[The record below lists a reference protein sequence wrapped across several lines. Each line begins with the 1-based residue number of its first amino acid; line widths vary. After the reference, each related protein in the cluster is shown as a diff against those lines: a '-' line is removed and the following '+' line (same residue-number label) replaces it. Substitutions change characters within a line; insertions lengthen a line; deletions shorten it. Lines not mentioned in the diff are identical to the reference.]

1 MGRLPLMP
9 ESHAHA
15 VRVATIVSLVL
26 TTGAGAAELVLL
38 PVPAGK
44 SVFLTD
50 VSEDGS
56 VVVGNAS
63 EQYFTWTRE
72 AGVVY
77 IGGIAP
83 GFQGAGGTGRVSANG
98 TLVAGGA
105 LNASSKAEA
114 SRYSVAQA
122 AWTAGPG
129 IGGSCDITSTSAYGM
144 SADGN
149 VIVGGGYATACGA
162 FRAFRWDAATGTIA
176 TMQSWFGWSGRANS
190 VSGDGATVVGW
201 QVDGTGVRR
210 PCFWRSN
217 GTSWVQTRPSS
228 PVGTSYTLFGEADA
242 ASHDGQTV
250 VGQATIAG
258 LQQPFRWTQAGGTVG
273 LGSATDPALP
283 GFAVD
288 CSSDASRVLC
298 FFRAGPPPTSGE
310 GFMWIEGRGYVAL
323 EELALE
329 AGVQVAPEVRL
340 SLPLAMSADGK
351 TIVGSGR
358 DEFQGIDVTFVL
370 DLRPAQ
376 PACPGDLNDDGDV
389 NGLDLGIL
397 LGAWG
402 QRGIADINQDGVV
415 NGVDLGILL
424 GNWGTCP

>member
-1 MGRLPLMP
+1 
-9 ESHAHA
+9 
-15 VRVATIVSLVL
+15 
-26 TTGAGAAELVLL
+26 
-38 PVPAGK
+38 
-44 SVFLTD
+44 
-50 VSEDGS
+50 
-56 VVVGNAS
+56 
-63 EQYFTWTRE
+63 
-72 AGVVY
+72 
-77 IGGIAP
+77 
-83 GFQGAGGTGRVSANG
+83 
-98 TLVAGGA
+98 
-105 LNASSKAEA
+105 
-114 SRYSVAQA
+114 
-122 AWTAGPG
+122 
-129 IGGSCDITSTSAYGM
+129 
-144 SADGN
+144 
-149 VIVGGGYATACGA
+149 
-162 FRAFRWDAATGTIA
+162 
-176 TMQSWFGWSGRANS
+176 
-190 VSGDGATVVGW
+190 
-201 QVDGTGVRR
+201 
-210 PCFWRSN
+210 
-217 GTSWVQTRPSS
+217 
-228 PVGTSYTLFGEADA
+228 
-242 ASHDGQTV
+242 
-250 VGQATIAG
+250 
-258 LQQPFRWTQAGGTVG
+258 VG
-273 LGSATDPALP
+273 LGTAIDPPIP

-298 FFRAGPPPTSGE
+298 IFRAGPPPTSGE
-310 GFMWIEGRGYVAL
+310 GFMWIEGRGFVGL

>member
-1 MGRLPLMP
+1 M
-9 ESHAHA
+9 
-15 VRVATIVSLVL
+15 RVATIVSLVL
-26 TTGAGAAELVLL
+26 ATGAGAAELVLL

-44 SVFLTD
+44 PVYLTD
-50 VSEDGS
+50 VSDDGS

-72 AGVVY
+72 AGVTY

-144 SADGN
+144 SSDGN
-149 VIVGGGYATACGA
+149 VIVGGGYASACGA

-217 GTSWVQTRPSS
+217 GTSWVQTRLAS
-228 PVGTSYTLFGEADA
+228 PVGTSYTLLGEANA

-273 LGSATDPALP
+273 LGAATDPSLP

-323 EELALE
+323 EDLALE

-376 PACPGDLNDDGDV
+376 PACPGDLNEDGEV

-402 QRGIADINQDGVV
+402 QRGIADIDQDGVV

>member
-1 MGRLPLMP
+1 MPLMP
-9 ESHAHA
+9 RKDPNP
-15 VRVATIVSLVL
+15 VRIATIVSLVL
-26 TTGAGAAELVLL
+26 ATGAGAAELVLI

-44 SVFLTD
+44 PVFLTD
-50 VSEDGS
+50 VSDDGS

-98 TLVAGGA
+98 ALVAGGS
-105 LNASSKAEA
+105 LNAASKAEA
-114 SRYSVAQA
+114 SRFSVAQS
-122 AWTAGPG
+122 AWTTGPG
-129 IGGSCDITSTSAYGM
+129 LGGTCDITSTSAYGM

-149 VIVGGGYATACGA
+149 VIVGGGYATACGS
-162 FRAFRWDAATGTIA
+162 FRAFRWDTTTGSMVA
-176 TMQSWFGWSGRANS
+176 MQSWFGWSGRANS
-190 VSGDGATVVGW
+190 VSGDGSTVVGW
-201 QVDGTGVRR
+201 QSDEPGARR
-210 PCFWRSN
+210 PCFWRLS
-217 GTSWVQTRPSS
+217 GTSWVQTRLSS
-228 PVGTSYTLFGEADA
+228 PIGTSYTLLGEANA
-242 ASHDGQTV
+242 ASLDGQAV

-258 LQQPFRWTQAGGTVG
+258 LQQPFRWTQASGTVG
-273 LGSATDPALP
+273 LGTAIDPPIP

-298 FFRAGPPPTSGE
+298 IFRAGPAPTSGE
-310 GFMWIEGRGYVAL
+310 GFMWIEGRGFVGL